1 MKKFIIS
8 EEEKSRILNL
18 HEGFKKGL
26 INEEVSDYTGSG
38 YYTKVEGPFKDV
50 GTAGTGD
57 IYIMKLEKTLCR
69 WDGGM
74 KSQSFGDNTSLS
86 TGQIFQMTGSTCGEG
101 FTTIPS
107 GKFYVQNVINGKIV
121 MFNKGSVHYVSATNN
136 GQGFNTLEEAKK
148 GVSLV
153 LNPQGKTGR
162 QVEKGTDEQGTKYK
176 RVTKYNQQ
184 GDVQKSKLN
193 MTTAVGNK
201 TVQKGKSGL

>member
-1 MKKFIIS
+1 
-8 EEEKSRILNL
+8 
-18 HEGFKKGL
+18 
-26 INEEVSDYTGSG
+26 
-38 YYTKVEGPFKDV
+38 
-50 GTAGTGD
+50 
-57 IYIMKLEKTLCR
+57 
-69 WDGGM
+69 
-74 KSQSFGDNTSLS
+74 
-86 TGQIFQMTGSTCGEG
+86 
-101 FTTIPS
+101 
-107 GKFYVQNVINGKIV
+107 
-121 MFNKGSVHYVSATNN
+121 VHYVSATNN